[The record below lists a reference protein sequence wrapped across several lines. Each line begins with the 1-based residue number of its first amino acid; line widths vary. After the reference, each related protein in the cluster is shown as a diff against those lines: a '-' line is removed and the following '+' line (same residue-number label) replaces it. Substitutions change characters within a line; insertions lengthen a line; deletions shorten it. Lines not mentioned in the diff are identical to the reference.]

1 MPIAITNEYL
11 VKRMKVRSFPLVF
24 LLLLSVAYF
33 TVALSQS
40 PANTFIQN
48 VNFKTQQ
55 NTDVYPG
62 SSNAQLRVDVTF
74 NVNATNPTGKLE
86 SLPSGITPSS
96 GYGTSSGARD
106 LYGNNAK
113 NVTAGETVYFIFYL
127 SVDKSVKPGTY
138 YSEFSVTY
146 ITDGGN
152 IETDYFQ
159 VPLTISEYPSPN
171 IIISSVNWN
180 PAGYPGVHGTSLQVT
195 LENQGESSIVSA
207 TADIMLPSG
216 MEIDNPQ
223 VQLGALG
230 TGNSATVTFSSI
242 DISEDLPPG
251 NYSAFLNINALMQ
264 TQDGVSYNSTFN
276 VPFTLSI
283 SSVPSKYKELS
294 VLSAYWG
301 DTRPQPVYGDS
312 LYAQLN
318 VQYINLGDYTIDS
331 IQTQLS
337 SPFILPVRTA
347 SAYSTPINGGGAATL
362 NYYVSLNVSSI
373 QKGTIPAYINVTY
386 RVDLGGGA
394 YLTIKDVLKIGLDVE
409 GFPLGNG
416 TPRIGLV
423 SWGWY
428 NGYSVFPN
436 TKGAIFSITI
446 SNNLP
451 YSISA
456 ANFTLLLPDGFS
468 LDTSTEKI
476 VVGNPIQSYGTY
488 TMQFK
493 MNVGGVSPGNYTA
506 LLLSDFIANS
516 GGPGVKYSEIT
527 PIELSIDNLTDSIE
541 VLNWGWKE
549 GSVDVF
555 SYGANYYITFR
566 NLKFDGVSNPV
577 LYVSL
582 PNGFLLSSTNT
593 SAGGILPSSPY
604 TATPQIIP
612 GSEVQQ
618 YIQNLLSGTSQSS
631 SSSAPSTYSK
641 GSSIYFSFP
650 LNVMVGA
657 VGSYYANATLSFID
671 AWGTLR
677 EYKLEI
683 PLTVYGAIN
692 YIDVRI
698 IGDLNIMNR
707 YTNLTL
713 EITNHGS
720 SPAYNVYISLSPPSS
735 LVSSQT
741 SNTILLASPSTLYIA
756 KLDANMTERI
766 PVTFVYNPLGAQSIS
781 GATAIINYGV
791 VPIQV
796 SIQYKDA
803 GGIQHSFNNQIALA
817 IEPFIKLSLTQVSS
831 SLSNGTLRVNG
842 LVVNYG
848 SQTAYRV
855 TVEVEASNAS
865 SSYFI
870 GDIDSGSQTAFSVQL
885 SVPSNARKE
894 NVTVILTYYNNYNE
908 LKRESI
914 SFEVVGQPSQNITQT
929 QLPQGTAGLAE
940 IRVALAM
947 VAVFLLLT
955 GVLIYRMY
963 RSHSRKLREMIEK

>member
-1 MPIAITNEYL
+1 
-11 VKRMKVRSFPLVF
+11 MKVRSFPLVF

-242 DISEDLPPG
+242 DINEDLPPG

-264 TQDGVSYNSTFN
+264 TQDGVSYNSAFN

-362 NYYVSLNVSSI
+362 NYYVSLNVSS
-373 QKGTIPAYINVTY
+373 
-386 RVDLGGGA
+386 
-394 YLTIKDVLKIGLDVE
+394 
-409 GFPLGNG
+409 
-416 TPRIGLV
+416 
-423 SWGWY
+423 
-428 NGYSVFPN
+428 
-436 TKGAIFSITI
+436 
-446 SNNLP
+446 
-451 YSISA
+451 
-456 ANFTLLLPDGFS
+456 
-468 LDTSTEKI
+468 
-476 VVGNPIQSYGTY
+476 
-488 TMQFK
+488 
-493 MNVGGVSPGNYTA
+493 
-506 LLLSDFIANS
+506 
-516 GGPGVKYSEIT
+516 
-527 PIELSIDNLTDSIE
+527 
-541 VLNWGWKE
+541 
-549 GSVDVF
+549 
-555 SYGANYYITFR
+555 
-566 NLKFDGVSNPV
+566 
-577 LYVSL
+577 
-582 PNGFLLSSTNT
+582 
-593 SAGGILPSSPY
+593 
-604 TATPQIIP
+604 
-612 GSEVQQ
+612 
-618 YIQNLLSGTSQSS
+618 
-631 SSSAPSTYSK
+631 
-641 GSSIYFSFP
+641 
-650 LNVMVGA
+650 
-657 VGSYYANATLSFID
+657 
-671 AWGTLR
+671 
-677 EYKLEI
+677 
-683 PLTVYGAIN
+683 
-692 YIDVRI
+692 
-698 IGDLNIMNR
+698 
-707 YTNLTL
+707 
-713 EITNHGS
+713 
-720 SPAYNVYISLSPPSS
+720 
-735 LVSSQT
+735 
-741 SNTILLASPSTLYIA
+741 
-756 KLDANMTERI
+756 
-766 PVTFVYNPLGAQSIS
+766 
-781 GATAIINYGV
+781 
-791 VPIQV
+791 
-796 SIQYKDA
+796 
-803 GGIQHSFNNQIALA
+803 
-817 IEPFIKLSLTQVSS
+817 
-831 SLSNGTLRVNG
+831 
-842 LVVNYG
+842 
-848 SQTAYRV
+848 
-855 TVEVEASNAS
+855 
-865 SSYFI
+865 
-870 GDIDSGSQTAFSVQL
+870 
-885 SVPSNARKE
+885 
-894 NVTVILTYYNNYNE
+894 
-908 LKRESI
+908 
-914 SFEVVGQPSQNITQT
+914 
-929 QLPQGTAGLAE
+929 
-940 IRVALAM
+940 
-947 VAVFLLLT
+947 
-955 GVLIYRMY
+955 
-963 RSHSRKLREMIEK
+963 